1 MSIKVSKLAKE
12 LGVTEEAVLEQL
24 HKFYV
29 DADSPS
35 SEVDDKIAGL
45 VRLKLGAPE
54 PAKKPAK
61 KAAKKTAKK
70 PDDAKAKAKKAGKKE
85 AKPEEEKAKTK
96 KTVKKTAAEP
106 KKKEEKPAAKT
117 VKAEVKPG
125 SEAEKKKEV
134 KEKPKA
140 GSLGGIR
147 IVKKAAPEETRAM
160 EAMAKPVIKRV
171 PKVKKKQK
179 PAEPVQ
185 KLTPEELAK
194 ELASKQKPG
203 ITKVPKIRKVRPK
216 IKKIRKT
223 VVTSGAEKKVQ
234 SAAGAV
240 KPPERKTPQKIKLQ
254 VPINIRNLALQINK
268 KPNEIIQYAMGKG
281 MLVNINQDL
290 EEDVVRDI
298 MVNFGYELEL
308 HETVESIE
316 KELVAEHHDEK
327 KAAVEAR
334 APVVT
339 FMGHV
344 DHGKTSLLDYIRKT
358 MVTKGEKGGI
368 TQHIGAY
375 KVDLPRGS
383 VTFLD
388 TPGHAAFTAM
398 RARGA
403 HATDV
408 VVLVVAADDG
418 VMPQTKEAIDHA
430 RAAEVPIVVA
440 INKCDLADANPDKVK
455 RELQVEDL
463 TPEQWGGKTV
473 MIEVSAKTGEGV
485 DDLME
490 MLMLESEMLELKAN
504 SKLRAR
510 GTVIEG
516 KKTPGQGVVATL
528 LVQNG
533 TLYPG
538 DIVLCGSFFGKVKA
552 MINDRGARVK
562 EAPPATP
569 VEVLGL
575 QGVPEAGEEF
585 FVVKDEK
592 KARTLALLKQN
603 ESRKHRIAGSQR
615 VSLEDFHSLVVD
627 GSMKE
632 LKIILKADVQGS
644 VGAIEQSLKDLETE
658 EVKVDII
665 HSAVGNINE
674 SDVMLAMVSNGVII
688 GFHVKVDPKAEEISK
703 SEEVDIH
710 VYDVIYEAIAD
721 VKASMEG
728 LLEPEEKE
736 VFQGRAEVREVF
748 SSSKTGKVAGCAVL
762 KGTIHRKDR
771 IRVKRGDEVAFDGN
785 INALRRFKDDV
796 RDVREGFECGISLK
810 GFTNFRKN
818 DILEAYT
825 IEKVARRL
833 EK

>member
-12 LGVTEEAVLEQL
+12 LGVSDDAILEQL
-24 HKFYV
+24 RKFYV

-45 VRLKLGAPE
+45 VRLKLGLPE

-61 KAAKKTAKK
+61 KVAKKSAKAAVAAKT
-70 PDDAKAKAKKAGKKE
+70 
-85 AKPEEEKAKTK
+85 KTK
-96 KTVKKTAAEP
+96 KTEKKEKETKPEEKKTKAKKTTEKTEAEP
-106 KKKEEKPAAKT
+106 KKKEEEAKP
-117 VKAEVKPG
+117 KAEEQK
-125 SEAEKKKEV
+125 AL
-134 KEKPKA
+134 KEKPKTGA
-140 GSLGGIR
+140 LGGIR
-147 IVKKAAPEETRAM
+147 IVKKAAPEETKAM
-160 EAMAKPVIKRV
+160 EEMAKPAIKKV
-171 PKVKKKQK
+171 PKVEKVAGPKPPVTQAKK
-179 PAEPVQ
+179 
-185 KLTPEELAK
+185 LSPEELVK
-194 ELASKQKPG
+194 EAVGKAKPG
-203 ITKVPKIRKVRPK
+203 ISKIQRIRKVRPK
-216 IKKIRKT
+216 IRKVKRT
-223 VVTSGAEKKVQ
+223 VVTSGSGRRVQ
-234 SAAGAV
+234 PVTSAV
-240 KPPERKTPQKIKLQ
+240 KPPERKTPQKIKMQ
-254 VPINIRNLALQINK
+254 VPINIRNLAPSINK
-268 KPNEIIQYAMGKG
+268 KPSEIIQYVMGKG

-290 EEDVVRDI
+290 EEDAVRDI
-298 MVNFGYELEL
+298 MTYFGYELEL
-308 HETVESIE
+308 HDTVASME

-327 KAAVEAR
+327 KVAIEAR

-344 DHGKTSLLDYIRKT
+344 DHGKTSLLDYIRNT

-375 KVDLPRGS
+375 KVDLPGGS

-430 RAAEVPIVVA
+430 RAAGVPIVVA
-440 INKCDLADANPDKVK
+440 INKCDLADASPDKVK
-455 RELQVEDL
+455 RELQGEDL
-463 TPEQWGGKTV
+463 TPEDWGGKTV
-473 MIEVSAKTGEGV
+473 MIEVSAKTGEGI
-485 DDLME
+485 DTLME
-490 MLMLESEMLELKAN
+490 MLMLESEMLELRAN

-552 MINDRGARVK
+552 MINDRGERVQV
-562 EAPPATP
+562 APPATP

-585 FVVKDEK
+585 FAVKDEK
-592 KARTLALLKQN
+592 KARTLALLKQGEN
-603 ESRKHRIAGSQR
+603 RKDKMAGSQR

-644 VGAIEQSLKDLETE
+644 IGAIAQSLEDLETE
-658 EVKVDII
+658 EVKVKII
-665 HSAVGNINE
+665 HAAVGNINE
-674 SDVMLAMVSNGVII
+674 SDVMLAMVSNGVVI
-688 GFHVKVDPKAEEISK
+688 GFHVKIDSKAEEISK
-703 SEEVDIH
+703 DEKVDIH

-748 SSSKTGKVAGCAVL
+748 QSSKTGKVAGCAVL
-762 KGTIHRKDR
+762 KGAIHRKDR
-771 IRVKRGDEVAFDGN
+771 IRVKRGDEIVFEGG

-810 GFTNFRKN
+810 GFNNVRKN

>member
-12 LGVTEEAVLEQL
+12 LGVSDDAILEQL
-24 HKFYV
+24 RKFYV

-45 VRLKLGAPE
+45 VRLKLGVPE

-61 KAAKKTAKK
+61 KVAKK
-70 PDDAKAKAKKAGKKE
+70 PAKAAVAAKT
-85 AKPEEEKAKTK
+85 KTK
-96 KTVKKTAAEP
+96 KTEKKEKETKPEEKKTKAKKITEKTEAEP
-106 KKKEEKPAAKT
+106 KKKEEEAKP
-117 VKAEVKPG
+117 KAEEQK
-125 SEAEKKKEV
+125 AL
-134 KEKPKA
+134 KEKPKTGA
-140 GSLGGIR
+140 LGGIR
-147 IVKKAAPEETRAM
+147 IVKKAAPEETKAM
-160 EAMAKPVIKRV
+160 EEMAKPAIKKV
-171 PKVKKKQK
+171 PKVEKVAGPKPPVTQAKK
-179 PAEPVQ
+179 
-185 KLTPEELAK
+185 LSPEELVK
-194 ELASKQKPG
+194 EAAGKAKPG
-203 ITKVPKIRKVRPK
+203 ISKIQRIRKVRPK
-216 IKKIRKT
+216 IRKVKRT
-223 VVTSGAEKKVQ
+223 VVTSGSGRRVQ
-234 SAAGAV
+234 PVTSAV

-254 VPINIRNLALQINK
+254 VPINIRNLAPSINK
-268 KPNEIIQYAMGKG
+268 KPNEIIQYVMGKG

-290 EEDVVRDI
+290 EEDAVRDI
-298 MVNFGYELEL
+298 MTYFGYELEL
-308 HETVESIE
+308 HDTVASME

-327 KAAVEAR
+327 KVAIEAR

-344 DHGKTSLLDYIRKT
+344 DHGKTSLLDYIRNT

-375 KVDLPRGS
+375 KVDLPGGS

-430 RAAEVPIVVA
+430 RAAGVPIVVA
-440 INKCDLADANPDKVK
+440 INKCDLADASPDKVK
-455 RELQVEDL
+455 RELQGEDL
-463 TPEQWGGKTV
+463 TPEDWGGKTV
-473 MIEVSAKTGEGV
+473 MIEVSAKTGEGI
-485 DDLME
+485 DTLME
-490 MLMLESEMLELKAN
+490 MLMLESDMLELRAN

-552 MINDRGARVK
+552 MINDRGERVQV
-562 EAPPATP
+562 APPATP

-585 FVVKDEK
+585 FAVKDEK
-592 KARTLALLKQN
+592 KARTLALLKQGEN
-603 ESRKHRIAGSQR
+603 RKGKMAGSQR

-644 VGAIEQSLKDLETE
+644 IGAIAQSLEDLETE
-658 EVKVDII
+658 EVKVKII
-665 HSAVGNINE
+665 HAAVGNINE
-674 SDVMLAMVSNGVII
+674 SDVMLAMVSNGVVI
-688 GFHVKVDPKAEEISK
+688 GFHVKIDSKAEEISK
-703 SEEVDIH
+703 DEKVDIH

-748 SSSKTGKVAGCAVL
+748 QSSKTGKVAGCAVL

-771 IRVKRGDEVAFDGN
+771 IRVKRGDEIVFEGG

-810 GFTNFRKN
+810 GFNNVRKN
-818 DILEAYT
+818 DIFEAYI

>member
-24 HKFYV
+24 SKFYV

-54 PAKKPAK
+54 PAKKSAK
-61 KAAKKTAKK
+61 KAVKKTAKK
-70 PDDAKAKAKKAGKKE
+70 TDAAKAKAKKAEKKE
-85 AKPEEEKAKTK
+85 PEEKKAKAK
-96 KTVKKTAAEP
+96 KTVKKAAAEP
-106 KKKEEKPAAKT
+106 KKKEEKPKAKT
-117 VKAEVKPG
+117 AKAEVKPKP
-125 SEAEKKKEV
+125 EAKKKEV

-147 IVKKAAPEETRAM
+147 IVKKAAPEETKAM
-160 EAMAKPVIKRV
+160 EEMAKPAIKKV
-171 PKVKKKQK
+171 PKVKKKQR
-179 PAEPVQ
+179 PAGPVQ

-194 ELASKQKPG
+194 ELAEKKKPG
-203 ITKVPKIRKVRPK
+203 IAKVPKIRKVRPK
-216 IKKIRKT
+216 IKKIKKT
-223 VVTSGAEKKVQ
+223 VVTSGTGKKVQ
-234 SAAGAV
+234 PVTGAV

-254 VPINIRNLALQINK
+254 IPINIRNLALQINK
-268 KPNEIIQYAMGKG
+268 KPNEIIQYVMGKG

-298 MVNFGYELEL
+298 MTNFGYELEL

-375 KVDLPRGS
+375 KVDLPGGS

-430 RAAEVPIVVA
+430 RAAGVPIVVA

-463 TPEQWGGKTV
+463 TPENWGGKTV
-473 MIEVSAKTGEGV
+473 MIEVSAKTGEGL
-485 DDLME
+485 DELME

-538 DIVLCGSFFGKVKA
+538 DVVLCGSFFGKVKA
-552 MINDRGARVK
+552 MINDRGDRVK

-603 ESRKHRIAGSQR
+603 ETRKHRIAGSQR

-644 VGAIEQSLKDLETE
+644 IGAISQSLEDLETE
-658 EVKVDII
+658 EVKVNII

-748 SSSKTGKVAGCAVL
+748 TSSKTGKVAGCAVL

-771 IRVKRGDEVAFDGN
+771 IRVKRGDEVVFDGH

-810 GFTNFRKN
+810 GFSNFRKN
-818 DILEAYT
+818 DIFEAYT